1 VLQQCVDVGWFVLLL
16 TVSGTPTHRLVSKGG
31 VPQGGEM
38 LRSLKRISDP
48 TRVTMGCGDACPIYL
63 GRRYL
68 DWEFDDPAGLPLARV
83 REIRDDIESR
93 VRELRD
99 CH

>member
-1 VLQQCVDVGWFVLLL
+1 MPAL
-16 TVSGTPTHRLVSKGG
+16 
-31 VPQGGEM
+31 
-38 LRSLKRISDP
+38 
-48 TRVTMGCGDACPIYL
+48 IYL

-99 CH
+99 SH